1 MAYFDHNAT
10 SPISVGVQEAVFLGL
25 GEFGNPSSVHAK
37 GRAAR
42 KIIEDAREEIARL
55 VGALP
60 KNVIFTSGATEA
72 NNQALRSSG
81 RKQVI
86 ASAIEHPSV
95 LEICPDD
102 PKIAITANGVVELE
116 SLSKI
121 LRRRGRFA
129 VVSVMAA
136 NNESGV
142 IQPIK
147 EAAECA
153 HAAGALFHCDAVQA
167 VGRIPIDMKRLGV
180 DMLTISAHKLGGPKG
195 MGALILAEG
204 MEIEALIRG
213 GGQER
218 RHRGGTENIPGIAGF
233 GVAAREVQEKRLT
246 IGQVANLIGILE
258 RRAVAAVPDAVIFGE
273 DAPRIANTSLL
284 ALPGVDAETQIMALD
299 LAGIEV
305 SAGAACSSG
314 KVGES
319 HVLQAMGVADEL
331 GRCAIRISLGAENTL
346 EEVDKFI
353 EVWSGLRKRAG

>member
-147 EAAECA
+147 EAAE
-153 HAAGALFHCDAVQA
+153 
-167 VGRIPIDMKRLGV
+167 
-180 DMLTISAHKLGGPKG
+180 
-195 MGALILAEG
+195 
-204 MEIEALIRG
+204 
-213 GGQER
+213 
-218 RHRGGTENIPGIAGF
+218 
-233 GVAAREVQEKRLT
+233 
-246 IGQVANLIGILE
+246 
-258 RRAVAAVPDAVIFGE
+258 
-273 DAPRIANTSLL
+273 
-284 ALPGVDAETQIMALD
+284 
-299 LAGIEV
+299 
-305 SAGAACSSG
+305 
-314 KVGES
+314 
-319 HVLQAMGVADEL
+319 
-331 GRCAIRISLGAENTL
+331 
-346 EEVDKFI
+346 
-353 EVWSGLRKRAG
+353 

>member
-1 MAYFDHNAT
+1 MTYFDHNAT
-10 SPISVGVQEAVFLGL
+10 SPVSVDVEEAVVSALRD
-25 GEFGNPSSVHAK
+25 FGNPSSVHAK
-37 GRAAR
+37 GRSAR
-42 KIIEDAREEIARL
+42 KIVENAREEIAGL
-55 VGALP
+55 VGGIP
-60 KNVIFTSGATEA
+60 ENVIFTSGATEA
-72 NNQALRSSG
+72 NNQALRCSG
-81 RKQVI
+81 RQQVI

-95 LEICPDD
+95 LEISPDD
-102 PKIAITANGVVELE
+102 PRISVGANGVVELD
-116 SLSKI
+116 SLSTT

-136 NNESGV
+136 NNECGV
-142 IQPIK
+142 IQPVK
-147 EAAECA
+147 GAAECA

-195 MGALILAEG
+195 IGALILGEG
-204 MEIEALIRG
+204 VEIEAFICG

-218 RHRGGTENIPGIAGF
+218 RHRGGTENVPGIAGF
-233 GVAAREVQEKRLT
+233 GVAVREAQERRLS
-246 IGQVANLIGILE
+246 IGRIANLIGVLE

-331 GRCAIRISLGAENTL
+331 GRCAIRISFGAENTV

>member
-10 SPISVGVQEAVFLGL
+10 SPVSVDVEEAVVSALRD
-25 GEFGNPSSVHAK
+25 FGNPSSVHAK

-42 KIIEDAREEIARL
+42 KIVENAREEIADL
-55 VGALP
+55 VGGLP
-60 KNVIFTSGATEA
+60 ENVIFTSGATEA
-72 NNQALRSSG
+72 NNQALLCSG

-95 LEICPDD
+95 LEISPGD
-102 PKIAITANGVVELE
+102 PKISVGANGVVELE
-116 SLSKI
+116 SLSTI

-142 IQPIK
+142 IQPVK
-147 EAAECA
+147 GSAECA

-195 MGALILAEG
+195 AGALILGEG
-204 MEIEALIRG
+204 VEIEAFIQG

-218 RHRGGTENIPGIAGF
+218 SHRGGTENVPGIAGF
-233 GVAAREVQEKRLT
+233 GVAVREARARRLS
-246 IGQVANLIGILE
+246 IGRIANLIGVLE

-273 DAPRIANTSLL
+273 DAPRIANTSML

-319 HVLQAMGVADEL
+319 HVLQAMGVPDEL
-331 GRCAIRISLGAENTL
+331 GRCGIRISIGAENTV

-353 EVWSGLRKRAG
+353 EVWSGLRKRAA

>member
-10 SPISVGVQEAVFLGL
+10 SPVSVGVQEAVVSGL

-95 LEICPDD
+95 LEISPDD

-147 EAAECA
+147 GAAECA

-218 RHRGGTENIPGIAGF
+218 RHRGGTENVPGIAGF
-233 GVAAREVQEKRLT
+233 GVAAREAQEKRLT
-246 IGQVANLIGILE
+246 IGRVANLIGILE
-258 RRAVAAVPDAVIFGE
+258 RHAVAAVPDAVIFGE

-284 ALPGVDAETQIMALD
+284 ALPGIDAETQIMALD

-314 KVGES
+314 KVSES

-331 GRCAIRISLGAENTL
+331 GRCAIRISFGAENTL